1 MIPFKTLDMGA
12 LSMEIRFDSYVISD
26 EKAKLKVETIL
37 SFLARSYWADKR
49 VETAIRRSIETSH
62 CYGVYEGE
70 KQIAFA
76 RVVTDYATVYYLCD
90 VFVDEAYRGQGIGK
104 RLVDAIVNSEELK
117 GLSGLLGTRDAHGLY
132 EQYGFARE
140 PEKMMRRRPV
150 S

>member
-1 MIPFKTLDMGA
+1 
-12 LSMEIRFDSYVISD
+12 MEIRFDTYVISD
-26 EKAKLKVETIL
+26 EKAKLQVETIL

-49 VETAIRRSIETSH
+49 VEAVVRRSIETSH
-62 CYGVYEGE
+62 CYGVYDGE
-70 KQIAFA
+70 KQIGFA

-90 VFVDEAYRGQGIGK
+90 VYVDEDYRGQGIGK
-104 RLVDAIVNSEELK
+104 RLVDAIVNSVELR

-150 S
+150 G

>member
-1 MIPFKTLDMGA
+1 
-12 LSMEIRFDSYVISD
+12 MEIRFDAYVISD

-37 SFLARSYWADKR
+37 GFLARSYWADKR
-49 VETAIRRSIETSH
+49 VEAAIRRSIETSH

-70 KQIAFA
+70 KQIGFA
-76 RVVTDYATVYYLCD
+76 RVVTDYATMYYLCD
-90 VFVDEAYRGQGIGK
+90 VYVDEAYRGQGIGK

-140 PEKMMRRRPV
+140 PEKMMRKRPV
-150 S
+150 G